1 MKGDYGLNPKTKF
14 KVTDHSLCVDTSG
27 LQEITQSGRKTAVE
41 IGIQAGARIQIGRR
55 VLWNV
60 EKVKRYIDAIST
72 E

>member
-1 MKGDYGLNPKTKF
+1 MKGDYGMNPKTKL
-14 KVTDHSLCVDTSG
+14 KVTDHSFCLDTSG

>member
-1 MKGDYGLNPKTKF
+1 MKGDYEMNPKTKF
-14 KVTDHSLCVDTSG
+14 KATDHSLCVDTSG

-41 IGIQAGARIQIGRR
+41 IGTQAGARIHIVRC

-60 EKVKRYIDAIST
+60 EKVKYYINAIST